1 MARIRRRQLLQLLGY
16 GSLGLAIAPARSQG
30 KRRDRLT
37 TPLTEDYGLRY
48 PIVGA
53 GMGFYA
59 LPELVAAISNA
70 GALGVLG
77 AAPAPPPA
85 LRVLIRHIQGL
96 TDKPFA
102 VDLVNTLLFGG
113 TVPAVTD
120 DHITVLVEEGVKI
133 VVFFWDTPQAAW
145 VQRLQD
151 AGVQVWMQVGSLAG
165 AYAAVAVGIDV
176 LIAQGSEA
184 GGHNRNAYE
193 GSTTPRA
200 TLVAQIIE
208 TIAPR
213 LVLAAGG
220 IADGL
225 GLATALLEGADG
237 AWVGTRFATA
247 RESYAHDE
255 YKRRV
260 LQATA
265 TDTVI
270 TTLFGP
276 EWCPAHGQAIVNR
289 IVTAFAGGGPGF
301 VEGGCPPPSSEII
314 GQTSLFGQPY
324 AMPKFSAILPTR
336 ETTGDF
342 EEMWLAAGGVSAAL
356 IREVKP
362 AAQII
367 AHMVAEARQI
377 LKG

>member
-1 MARIRRRQLLQLLGY
+1 MERIRRRQLLQLLGY
-16 GSLGLAIAPARSQG
+16 GSLGLAVAPARGQG
-30 KRRDRLT
+30 QRRDPLT
-37 TPLTEDYGLRY
+37 TLLTEAYGIRH

-59 LPELVAAISNA
+59 LPDLVAAISNA

-85 LRVLIRHIQGL
+85 LRVLIQQTRGL

-102 VDLVNTLLFGG
+102 VDLVNTVLFGG

-120 DHITVLVEEGVKI
+120 DHITVLVEEGVRI

-145 VQRLQD
+145 VQRLHD
-151 AGVQVWMQVGSLAG
+151 TGAQVWMQVGSLAG
-165 AYAAVAVGIDV
+165 AHAAVEVGVDV
-176 LIAQGSEA
+176 LIAQGVEA

-193 GSTTPRA
+193 GSATPRA
-200 TLVAQIIE
+200 TLVSQIIE
-208 TIAPR
+208 AVAPR

-225 GLATALLEGADG
+225 GLATALREGADG

-265 TDTVI
+265 TDTVV

-276 EWCPAHGQAIVNR
+276 EWCPAHGRAIRNQV
-289 IVTAFAGGGPGF
+289 VKEFAGGGPGF

-324 AMPKFSAILPTR
+324 AMPKFSAILPTQ

-342 EEMWLAAGGVSAAL
+342 EEMWFAAGGVSAAL
-356 IREVKP
+356 IRDVQP
-362 AAQII
+362 AAQIMGI
-367 AHMVAEARQI
+367 Q
-377 LKG
+377 